1 MARRTKPNERF
12 AFDLKLVGRGTLAGA
27 DEAGRG
33 CLAGPLVAAAVC
45 FDYASFDDAD
55 FAALDDLN
63 DSKRLT
69 PERRDELYS
78 LVLSRARQAVVVA
91 CAPGTIDK
99 RGLHVC
105 NLASLARAIEAIEP
119 APDVALV
126 DGFALRECA
135 RPHEAVVGGD
145 GLSAGIAAASIVAKV
160 TRDRLMATLHER
172 FPEYGFDHHVGYATE
187 VHHDAILEHG
197 VCELHRMSF
206 ASVAYQQLGLLD
218 VAPIPD
224 GGE

>member
-1 MARRTKPNERF
+1 VNERF
-12 AFDLKLVGRGTLAGA
+12 TFDLDLVGRGAVAGA

-33 CLAGPLVAAAVC
+33 CLAGPLMAAAVC
-45 FDYASFDDAD
+45 FDYATFRDED

-69 PERRDELYS
+69 RERRDELYS
-78 LVLSRARQAVVVA
+78 RVLGLAHQAVVVA
-91 CAPGTIDK
+91 CSPGTIDR

-105 NLASLARAIEAIEP
+105 NLASLARAVEAIEP
-119 APDVALV
+119 PPDATLI
-126 DGFALRECA
+126 DGFALPGCA
-135 RPHEAVVGGD
+135 RPHQALVGGD
-145 GLSAGIAAASIVAKV
+145 GRSAAIAAASIIAKV
-160 TRDRLMATLHER
+160 SRDRLMATLHER
-172 FPEYGFDHHVGYATE
+172 FPQYGFDHHVGYATE

-218 VAPIPD
+218 S
-224 GGE
+224 GGVPAGVTR